1 MTAVSPFHPRTS
13 GLNAKLAWSEWATYL
28 SPAGYADM
36 HDIEYT
42 AVREA
47 AAVFDVSPLYKYIVS
62 GPDAV
67 RLVDR
72 VITRDATRIQ
82 VGQVAYTPWC
92 DEAGK
97 VIDDGTV
104 GRLDETRFRWT
115 AADPQY
121 RWLGMNA
128 AGLDVEIEDVTDA
141 VAALALQGPRSRAV
155 LEAVTGEEWGSL
167 GYFRRR
173 PCTIS
178 GADVDVSRTGYT
190 GDLGYELWIPAAAAL
205 DVWDAL
211 FAAGEQHGIRPAGLR
226 ALDVVRVEAGLILIE
241 VDYTSVMRAT
251 TPAHEYSPF
260 EIGLGRL
267 VNFEK
272 AQFVGRRALL
282 RERSEGGPRRRLV
295 GLELDW
301 AGIERA
307 FARHDLPP
315 AVQATVS
322 REPVPVFGR
331 RGQVGRATSTCWSPT
346 LKKMVA
352 LASVGPRHEAV
363 GTPLEV
369 EWSVEGERGRVA
381 AKVVEL
387 PFLDLPRRRETG

>member
-1 MTAVSPFHPRTS
+1 M
-13 GLNAKLAWSEWATYL
+13 
-28 SPAGYADM
+28 
-36 HDIEYT
+36 
-42 AVREA
+42 
-47 AAVFDVSPLYKYIVS
+47 FDVSPLYKYIVS

-97 VIDDGTV
+97 VVDDGTV
-104 GRLDETRFRWT
+104 ARLDETRFRWT

-173 PCTIS
+173 PCTIA

-301 AGIERA
+301 AGDRA
-307 FARHDLPP
+307 RVRPPRPAARRPGHGL
-315 AVQATVS
+315 ARA
-322 REPVPVFGR
+322 RPVFGR
-331 RGQVGRATSTCWSPT
+331 RGQVGRATSTCWSPM
-346 LKKMVA
+346 LKKMVGA
-352 LASVGPRHEAV
+352 RLGRTAPRGRGHAA
-363 GTPLEV
+363 
-369 EWSVEGERGRVA
+369 RGRVVGRGRA
-381 AKVVEL
+381 R
-387 PFLDLPRRRETG
+387 PGRREGRRAAVPRPPAQARDRLTRHASPHIAPRLRPRALAPRDRAARHVRPAPGGVPGSHRPGPP

>member
-1 MTAVSPFHPRTS
+1 M
-13 GLNAKLAWSEWATYL
+13 
-28 SPAGYADM
+28 
-36 HDIEYT
+36 
-42 AVREA
+42 
-47 AAVFDVSPLYKYIVS
+47 
-62 GPDAV
+62 
-67 RLVDR
+67 
-72 VITRDATRIQ
+72 
-82 VGQVAYTPWC
+82 
-92 DEAGK
+92 
-97 VIDDGTV
+97 
-104 GRLDETRFRWT
+104 
-115 AADPQY
+115 
-121 RWLGMNA
+121 
-128 AGLDVEIEDVTDA
+128 
-141 VAALALQGPRSRAV
+141 
-155 LEAVTGEEWGSL
+155 
-167 GYFRRR
+167 
-173 PCTIS
+173 
-178 GADVDVSRTGYT
+178 DVSRTGYT

-331 RGQVGRATSTCWSPT
+331 RGQVGRATSTCWSPM

-352 LASVGPRHEAV
+352 LASVGPRHEAA

>member
-1 MTAVSPFHPRTS
+1 MTALSPFHPRTAA
-13 GLNAKLAWSEWATYL
+13 LNAKLAWSEWATYL
-28 SPAGYADM
+28 SPAGYADA

-47 AAVFDVSPLYKYIVS
+47 AGVFDVSPLYKYVVS

-72 VITRDATRIQ
+72 VITRDATRLE

-104 GRLDETRFRWT
+104 ARLGETRFRWT

-128 AGLDVEIEDVTDA
+128 AGLDVEIEDVTDS
-141 VAALALQGPRSRAV
+141 VAALALQGPRSRGV
-155 LEAVTGEEWGSL
+155 LEAVTGEEWGGL
-167 GYFRRR
+167 RYFRRR
-173 PCTIS
+173 SCTIA

-190 GDLGYELWIPAAAAL
+190 GDLGYELWIPAASAV

-226 ALDVVRVEAGLILIE
+226 ALDVVRVEAGLVLIE
-241 VDYTSVMRAT
+241 VDYTSAFRAT
-251 TPAHEYSPF
+251 TPDHEYSPF

-272 AQFVGRRALL
+272 PSFVGRRALL
-282 RERSEGGPRRRLV
+282 LERSRGGPRRRLV

-315 AVQATVS
+315 AVSAAVS
-322 REPVPVFGR
+322 REPVPVYGR
-331 RGQVGRATSTCWSPT
+331 RSQVGRATSTCWSPL

-352 LASVGPRHEAV
+352 LASVAARHSAV

-369 EWSVEGERGRVA
+369 EWSVEGERGRVPA
-381 AKVVEL
+381 TVVEL
-387 PFLDLPRRRETG
+387 PFLDLPRRREIV

>member
-1 MTAVSPFHPRTS
+1 MTALSPFHARTA
-13 GLNAKLAWSEWATYL
+13 GLNAKQSWSEWATYL
-28 SPAGYADM
+28 APAGYADM

-47 AAVFDVSPLYKYIVS
+47 AAVFDVSPLCKYVVS

-72 VITRDATRIQ
+72 VITRDAARLE

-104 GRLDETRFRWT
+104 ARLDETRFRWT

-121 RWLGMNA
+121 RWLRMNA

-141 VAALALQGPRSRAV
+141 VAALALQGPRSRGV
-155 LEAVTGEEWGSL
+155 LEAATGEEWGSL
-167 GYFRRR
+167 RYFRRR
-173 PCTIS
+173 ACVIA
-178 GADVDVSRTGYT
+178 GVDVDVSRTGYT
-190 GDLGYELWIPAAAAL
+190 GDLGYELWIPAAAAVA
-205 DVWDAL
+205 VWDAL

-241 VDYTSVMRAT
+241 VDYTSAFRAT
-251 TPAHEYSPF
+251 TSDHEYSPF

-272 AQFVGRRALL
+272 PSFVGRRALL
-282 RERSEGGPRRRLV
+282 RERSRGGPRRRLV

-301 AGIERA
+301 IGIERA
-307 FARHDLPP
+307 FAKHDLPP
-315 AVQATVS
+315 AVSATVS
-322 REPVPVFGR
+322 REPVPVLSR
-331 RGQVGRATSTCWSPT
+331 RGQVGRATSTCWSPL

-352 LASVGPRHEAV
+352 LASVGPRHSEA

-369 EWSVEGERGRVA
+369 EWSVEGERGRVGA
-381 AKVVEL
+381 TVVEL
-387 PFLDLPRRRETG
+387 PFLDLPRRRAIV

>member
-1 MTAVSPFHPRTS
+1 MTALSPFHPRTA
-13 GLNAKLAWSEWATYL
+13 GLNGKQAWSEWATYL
-28 SPAGYADM
+28 SPAGYADT

-47 AAVFDVSPLYKYIVS
+47 AGVFDVSPLYKYILS
-62 GPDAV
+62 GPDAG

-72 VITRDATRIQ
+72 VITRDATRIE

-104 GRLDETRFRWT
+104 ARLDETRWRWT

-128 AGLDVEIEDVTDA
+128 AGLDVEVEDVTDA

-155 LEAVTGEEWGSL
+155 LDAVTGDEWGSL
-167 GYFRRR
+167 RYFRRR
-173 PCTIS
+173 SCTIA
-178 GADVDVSRTGYT
+178 GVEVDVSRTGYT
-190 GDLGYELWIPAAAAL
+190 GDLGYELWIPAASAV

-241 VDYTSVMRAT
+241 VDYTSVFRAST
-251 TPAHEYSPF
+251 SDHEYSPF

-272 AQFVGRRALL
+272 GSFVGRRALL
-282 RERSEGGPRRRLV
+282 RERSRGGPRRRLV

-301 AGIERA
+301 VGIERA
-307 FARHDLPP
+307 FAKHDLPP
-315 AVQATVS
+315 AVEATVS
-322 REPVPVFGR
+322 RDPVPVYSR
-331 RGQVGRATSTCWSPT
+331 RGQVGRTTSTCWSPL

-352 LASVGPRHEAV
+352 LASVGPRHAEP

-369 EWSVEGERGRVA
+369 EWSVEGERGRVDA
-381 AKVVEL
+381 TVVEL
-387 PFLDLPRRRETG
+387 PFLDLPRRRETA